1 MSMWNRRA
9 GFHDSPP
16 LLEHSEQLLRS
27 GRIRWLGQ
35 ELSMSQPRARIA
47 SQLGLALAVILA
59 IVISGSTVFALR
71 SLDTANLATREEHLA
86 SEARLLADQ
95 LSTFHG
101 TLRESTQRLSGLFE
115 KRFSA
120 GLSIHPDEPVSV
132 AGTQTPGLHLG
143 SEVLNNNFKE
153 VDEFKQM
160 TAGVATLFVRSGE
173 DFVRVSTSLTK
184 QDGTRAIGTLLDHA
198 HPAYAKLMAGQGYV
212 GRALLFDRSYMT
224 QYTPVRDGSGK
235 VIAVLFVGF
244 DYTDAQNAQFANLK
258 RFRIG
263 QNGSLALLDEQNKWL
278 VAPAGVQALDHAV
291 PVIKGLAAKPGKGEF
306 WSDTAED
313 FYSIAV
319 PFDGGPWSVVASM
332 PKAEIRAVTW
342 SVGTQLAIGSLLA
355 MLIAVGAAMWLL
367 RSKLQPLGDLVRQA
381 EALGAGDLSVRLNV
395 ASNDEI
401 GQLSRAFNQ
410 MSQALST
417 MVEHIRRSSEEV
429 NSRAQA
435 LSGLSGGAYEGMEQ
449 QSGEITSMAG
459 AVEEFSATSLNIAD
473 NMGAT
478 QRLAQENAQQTQ
490 IGRSSMEE
498 ASSSLEQIA
507 GALNTTATVI
517 NTLGQR
523 SQEIGG
529 IVSVITSIAEQ
540 TNLLALNA
548 AIEAARA
555 GEQGRGVAVVADE
568 VRNLASRTRQAT
580 DEISGMI
587 HSIQQE
593 TGNAISTMEQGNVL
607 MQEGLSRNANVA
619 SALARIDEQSR
630 SAGQQFAAITTA
642 TQEQSSTATLLSSNL
657 QSIALANSEQR
668 EVVSNLAVTAKELEK
683 LAADLRSEV
692 DRFR

>member
-1 MSMWNRRA
+1 
-9 GFHDSPP
+9 
-16 LLEHSEQLLRS
+16 
-27 GRIRWLGQ
+27 
-35 ELSMSQPRARIA
+35 MSQPRARIA

-59 IVISGSTVFALR
+59 VVISGSTVFALR
-71 SLDTANLATREEHLA
+71 SLDSANLDTREEHLA

-115 KRFSA
+115 KRFGA
-120 GLSIHPDEPVSV
+120 GLSVQADQPVAV
-132 AGTQTPGLHLG
+132 AGVQTPSLYLG
-143 SEVLNNNFKE
+143 KVLLNNNFDG

-160 TAGVATLFVRSGE
+160 SGGVATVFVRSGD
-173 DFVRVSTSLTK
+173 DFIRISTSLTK
-184 QDGTRAIGTLLDHA
+184 QDGSRAIGTVLDRQG
-198 HPAYAKLMAGQGYV
+198 PAYSRVVGGQTYI
-212 GRALLFDRSYMT
+212 GRAVLFDRSYMT
-224 QYTPVRDGSGK
+224 QYSPVRDASGK
-235 VIAVLFVGF
+235 VIAVLFIGF

-263 QNGSLALLDEQNKWL
+263 QTGSLALLDEQKHWL
-278 VAPAGVQALDHAV
+278 VAPAGVQAPDQSVAVMLD
-291 PVIKGLAAKPGKGEF
+291 LAKTPGKGRF
-306 WSDTAED
+306 WSDKHED
-313 FYSIAV
+313 FYSVSV
-319 PFDGGPWSVVASM
+319 PFDGGPWAVVASM

-342 SVGTQLAIGSLLA
+342 SVGIRLVIGSLLA
-355 MLIAVGAAMWLL
+355 MLLAVGATVWLL
-367 RSKLQPLGDLVRQA
+367 RSKLAPLSDLVRQA
-381 EALGAGDLSVRLNV
+381 EALGAGDLSARLNV
-395 ASNDEI
+395 SSHDEI
-401 GQLSRAFNQ
+401 GQLARSFNQ
-410 MSQALST
+410 MGEALST
-417 MVEHIRRSSEEV
+417 MVSHIRKASEEV
-429 NSRAQA
+429 NGRAHA

-473 NMGAT
+473 NMGNT
-478 QRLAQENAQQTQ
+478 ERLAQENAQQTR
-490 IGRSSMEE
+490 IGRNSMQE
-498 ASSSLEQIA
+498 ASSSLEHIA
-507 GALNTTATVI
+507 TALNSTATVI

-529 IVSVITSIAEQ
+529 IVGVITSIAEQ

-555 GEQGRGVAVVADE
+555 GEQGRGFAVVADE

-587 HSIQQE
+587 QSIQQE
-593 TGNAISTMEQGNVL
+593 TGNAISTMEQGNAL
-607 MQEGLSRNANVA
+607 MQEGLSRNADVA

-668 EVVSNLAVTAKELEK
+668 EVVSNLAITAKELET
-683 LAADLRSEV
+683 LAAGLRQEV

>member
-1 MSMWNRRA
+1 
-9 GFHDSPP
+9 
-16 LLEHSEQLLRS
+16 
-27 GRIRWLGQ
+27 
-35 ELSMSQPRARIA
+35 MSQPRARIA

-59 IVISGSTVFALR
+59 VVISGSTVFALR
-71 SLDTANLATREEHLA
+71 SLDSANLDTREEHLA

-95 LSTFHG
+95 LNTFHS

-120 GLSIHPDEPVSV
+120 GLSMRPDQPVTV
-132 AGTQTPGLHLG
+132 AGVQTPGLYLG
-143 SEVLNNNFKE
+143 EEVLNNNFAE

-160 TAGVATLFVRSGE
+160 SGGVATLFVRSGE
-173 DFVRVSTSLTK
+173 DFIRVSTSLTK
-184 QDGTRAIGTLLDHA
+184 QDGSRAIGTALDHQ
-198 HPAYAKLMAGQGYV
+198 HPAYQRLLGGQGYV
-212 GRALLFDRSYMT
+212 GRAVLFDRSYMT
-224 QYTPVRDGSGK
+224 QYSPVRDASGK

-244 DYTDAQNAQFANLK
+244 DYTDAQNAQFDNLK

-263 QNGSLALLDEQNKWL
+263 QTGSLALLDEQKHWL
-278 VAPAGVQALDHAV
+278 VPPAGVQALDQAI
-291 PVIKGLAAKPGKGEF
+291 PVMLDLAAKPGKGRF
-306 WSDTAED
+306 WSDKNED
-313 FYSIAV
+313 FYSVAV
-319 PFDGGPWSVVASM
+319 PFEGGPWSVVASM

-342 SVGTQLAIGSLLA
+342 SVGIRLVIGSLLA
-355 MLIAVGAAMWLL
+355 MLLAVGAAVWLL

-381 EALGAGDLSVRLNV
+381 EALGAGDLSARLNV
-395 ASNDEI
+395 SSHDEI
-401 GQLSRAFNQ
+401 GQLARSFNQ
-410 MSQALST
+410 MGEALST
-417 MVEHIRRSSEEV
+417 MVSHIRKAAEDV

-473 NMGAT
+473 NMGNT
-478 QRLAQENAQQTQ
+478 ERLAQDNAQQTK
-490 IGRSSMEE
+490 IGRTSMQE
-498 ASSSLEQIA
+498 ASSSLEHIA
-507 GALNTTATVI
+507 TALNSTATVI

-529 IVSVITSIAEQ
+529 IVGVITAIAEQ

-555 GEQGRGVAVVADE
+555 GEQGRGFAVVADE

-587 HSIQQE
+587 QSIQQE

-607 MQEGLSRNANVA
+607 MQEGLARNADVA

-668 EVVSNLAVTAKELEK
+668 EVVSNLAITAKELET
-683 LAADLRSEV
+683 LAAGLRHEV

>member
-1 MSMWNRRA
+1 M
-9 GFHDSPP
+9 P
-16 LLEHSEQLLRS
+16 
-27 GRIRWLGQ
+27 
-35 ELSMSQPRARIA
+35 QPRARIA
-47 SQLGLALAVILA
+47 SQLGLALALILVT
-59 IVISGSTVFALR
+59 VISASTLFALR
-71 SLDTANLATREEHLA
+71 SLDAANLATREEHLT

-101 TLRESTQRLSGLFE
+101 TLRESTQRLAGLFE

-120 GLSIHPDEPVSV
+120 GLSVHPDEPVTV

-143 SEVLNNNFKE
+143 SEVLNNDFKE

-160 TAGVATLFVRSGE
+160 TAGAATVFVRSGE
-173 DFVRVSTSLTK
+173 DFIRVSTSLSK
-184 QDGTRAIGTLLDHA
+184 QDGSRAIGTMLDHA
-198 HPAYAKLMAGQGYV
+198 HPAYARLMAGQSYV
-212 GRALLFDRSYMT
+212 GRALLFERSYMT
-224 QYTPVRDGSGK
+224 QYTPVRDSSGK

-244 DYTDAQNAQFANLK
+244 DYTDAQNAQFENLK

-263 QNGSLALLDEQNKWL
+263 QTGSLALLDEQNKWL
-278 VAPAGVQALDHAV
+278 VPIAGVQALDQAV
-291 PVIKGLAAKPGKGEF
+291 PAVMALVKTPGKGQF
-306 WSDTAED
+306 WSDKSED

-319 PFDGGPWSVVASM
+319 PFEGGPWSVVASM
-332 PKAEIRAVTW
+332 PKTEISAVTW
-342 SVGTQLAIGSLLA
+342 SVGIQLAIGSLLA
-355 MLIAVGAAMWLL
+355 MLLAVGAAVWLL
-367 RSKLQPLGDLVRQA
+367 RSKLAPLGDLVRQA
-381 EALGAGDLSVRLNV
+381 EALGAGDLSVRLSV
-395 ASNDEI
+395 SSNDEI
-401 GQLSRAFNQ
+401 GQLACAFNQ

-417 MVEHIRRSSEEV
+417 MVEHIRNASMEV

-473 NMGAT
+473 NMGST
-478 QRLAQENAQQTQ
+478 QRLAQENARQTQ
-490 IGRSSMEE
+490 IGRTSMDE

-507 GALNTTATVI
+507 GALNSTATVI

-529 IVSVITSIAEQ
+529 IVGVITSIAEQ

-555 GEQGRGVAVVADE
+555 GEQGRGFAVVADE

-580 DEISGMI
+580 DEISVMI
-587 HSIQQE
+587 QSIQQE

-619 SALARIDEQSR
+619 SALAHIDEQSR

>member
-1 MSMWNRRA
+1 M
-9 GFHDSPP
+9 P
-16 LLEHSEQLLRS
+16 
-27 GRIRWLGQ
+27 
-35 ELSMSQPRARIA
+35 QPRARIA

-59 IVISGSTVFALR
+59 IVISGSAVFALR
-71 SLDTANLATREEHLA
+71 SLDSANLDTREEHLA

-95 LSTFHG
+95 LNTFHS

-115 KRFSA
+115 KRFRG
-120 GLSIHPDEPVSV
+120 GLSLHPDQPVTV
-132 AGTQTPGLHLG
+132 AGTSTPGLHLG
-143 SEVLNNNFKE
+143 SQVLNNNFEE

-160 TAGVATLFVRSGE
+160 TAGVATLFVRSGD
-173 DFVRVSTSLTK
+173 DFVRVSTSLSK
-184 QDGTRAIGTLLDHA
+184 QDGSRAIGTLLDHA
-198 HPAYAKLMAGQGYV
+198 HPAYQKLMAGQGYV
-212 GRALLFDRSYMT
+212 GRALLFERSYMT
-224 QYTPVRDGSGK
+224 QYTPVRDSSGK

-263 QNGSLALLDEQNKWL
+263 QTGSLALLDEQNQWL
-278 VAPAGVQALDHAV
+278 VPPAGVQALDQAL
-291 PVIKGLAAKPGKGEF
+291 PVMAELIRQPGKGRF
-306 WSDTAED
+306 WSDKAED
-313 FYSIAV
+313 FYSLAV
-319 PFDGGPWSVVASM
+319 PFEGGPWSVVASM

-342 SVGTQLAIGSLLA
+342 SVGLRLAIGSLLA
-355 MLIAVGAAMWLL
+355 MLLAVGAAVWLL
-367 RSKLQPLGDLVRQA
+367 RSKLAPLADLVRQA

-395 ASNDEI
+395 SSQDEI
-401 GQLSRAFNQ
+401 GQLARSFNQ
-410 MSQALST
+410 MGEALST
-417 MVEHIRRSSEEV
+417 MVEHIRRAAQEV
-429 NSRAQA
+429 NGRAQA

-473 NMGAT
+473 NMGNT
-478 QRLAQENAQQTQ
+478 ERLAQENAQQTR
-490 IGRSSMEE
+490 IGRTSMEE

-507 GALNTTATVI
+507 GALNSTATVI

-529 IVSVITSIAEQ
+529 IVGVITAIADQ

-555 GEQGRGVAVVADE
+555 GEQGLGFAVVADE
-568 VRNLASRTRQAT
+568 VRNLASRTREAT
-580 DEISGMI
+580 DEISVMI
-587 HSIQQE
+587 GSIQQE
-593 TGNAISTMEQGNVL
+593 TGNAISTMEQGNLL

-657 QSIALANSEQR
+657 QSIAQANSEQR
-668 EVVSNLAVTAKELEK
+668 EVVSNLAITAKELEA
-683 LAADLRSEV
+683 LAADLRHEV

>member
-1 MSMWNRRA
+1 
-9 GFHDSPP
+9 
-16 LLEHSEQLLRS
+16 
-27 GRIRWLGQ
+27 
-35 ELSMSQPRARIA
+35 MSQPRARIA

-59 IVISGSTVFALR
+59 IVITGSTLFALR

-101 TLRESTQRLSGLFE
+101 TLRESTQRLAGLFE
-115 KRFSA
+115 KRFTG
-120 GLSIHPDEPVSV
+120 GLSVHPDEPVTV
-132 AGTQTPGLHLG
+132 AGVQTPGLHLG

-160 TAGVATLFVRSGE
+160 TAGVATVFVRSGE
-173 DFVRVSTSLTK
+173 DFIRVSTNVSK
-184 QDGTRAIGTLLDHA
+184 QDGSRAIGTVLDHA
-198 HPAYAKLMAGQGYV
+198 NPAYARLMAGQSFV
-212 GRALLFDRSYMT
+212 GRSLLFERFYMS
-224 QYTPVRDGSGK
+224 QYTPVRDSSGK
-235 VIAVLFVGF
+235 VIAVLYVGF
-244 DYTDAQNAQFANLK
+244 DYTDAQKAQFENLK

-263 QNGSLALLDEQNKWL
+263 QTGSLALLDEQNKWL
-278 VAPAGVQALDHAV
+278 VPIAGVQALDQAV
-291 PVIKGLAAKPGKGEF
+291 PTVVALAKTPGKGDF
-306 WSDTAED
+306 WSDKAED
-313 FYSIAV
+313 FYSIVV
-319 PFDGGPWSVVASM
+319 PFEGGPWSVVASM
-332 PKAEIRAVTW
+332 PKSEISAVTW
-342 SVGTQLAIGSLLA
+342 SVGLRLAIGSLLA
-355 MLIAVGAAMWLL
+355 MLLAVGAAVWLL
-367 RSKLQPLGDLVRQA
+367 RSKLAPLGDLVRQA
-381 EALGAGDLSVRLNV
+381 EALGAGDLSVRLGV
-395 ASNDEI
+395 SSNDEI
-401 GQLSRAFNQ
+401 GQLARAFNQ

-417 MVEHIRRSSEEV
+417 MVEHIRNASLEV

-473 NMGAT
+473 NMGNT
-478 QRLAQENAQQTQ
+478 QRLAQDNARQTQ
-490 IGRSSMEE
+490 IGRTSMDE

-507 GALNTTATVI
+507 GALSSTATVI

-529 IVSVITSIAEQ
+529 IVGVITAIADQ

-555 GEQGRGVAVVADE
+555 GEQGRGFAVVADE
-568 VRNLASRTRQAT
+568 VRNLASRTREAT

-587 HSIQQE
+587 QSIQQE

-619 SALARIDEQSR
+619 AALARIDEQSR

>member
-1 MSMWNRRA
+1 
-9 GFHDSPP
+9 
-16 LLEHSEQLLRS
+16 
-27 GRIRWLGQ
+27 
-35 ELSMSQPRARIA
+35 MSQPRARIA

-59 IVISGSTVFALR
+59 IVITGSTVFALR

-101 TLRESTQRLSGLFE
+101 TLRESTQRLAGLFE
-115 KRFSA
+115 KRFSV
-120 GLSIHPDEPVSV
+120 GLSVHPEEPVAV

-173 DFVRVSTSLTK
+173 DFIRVSTSLTK
-184 QDGTRAIGTLLDHA
+184 QDGNRAIGTLLDHA
-198 HPAYAKLMAGQGYV
+198 HPAYARLMAGQSYV

-224 QYTPVRDGSGK
+224 QYTPVRDSSGK

-244 DYTDAQNAQFANLK
+244 DYTDAQNAQFENLK

-263 QNGSLALLDEQNKWL
+263 QTGSLALLDEQSKWL
-278 VAPAGVQALDHAV
+278 VPIAGVQALDQAV
-291 PVIKGLAAKPGKGEF
+291 PAIVGLAKTPGKGQF
-306 WSDTAED
+306 WSDKSED
-313 FYSIAV
+313 FYSVAV
-319 PFDGGPWSVVASM
+319 SFDGGPWSVVASM
-332 PKAEIRAVTW
+332 PKAEISAVTW
-342 SVGTQLAIGSLLA
+342 SVGIQLAIGSLLA
-355 MLIAVGAAMWLL
+355 MLIAVGSAVWLL
-367 RSKLQPLGDLVRQA
+367 RSKLAPLGDLVRQA

-401 GQLSRAFNQ
+401 GQLARAFNQ

-417 MVEHIRRSSEEV
+417 MVEHIRKASAEV

-473 NMGAT
+473 NMGST

-490 IGRSSMEE
+490 IGRTSMDE
-498 ASSSLEQIA
+498 ASASLEQIA
-507 GALNTTATVI
+507 GALNSTATVI

-529 IVSVITSIAEQ
+529 IVGVITAIAEQ

-555 GEQGRGVAVVADE
+555 GEQGRGFAVVADE

-587 HSIQQE
+587 SSIQQE

-668 EVVSNLAVTAKELEK
+668 EVVSNLAVTAKELES
-683 LAADLRSEV
+683 LAADLRQEV

>member
-1 MSMWNRRA
+1 
-9 GFHDSPP
+9 
-16 LLEHSEQLLRS
+16 
-27 GRIRWLGQ
+27 
-35 ELSMSQPRARIA
+35 MSQPRARIA

-59 IVISGSTVFALR
+59 VVISGSTVFALR
-71 SLDTANLATREEHLA
+71 SLDSANLDTREEHLA

-120 GLSIHPDEPVSV
+120 GLSVQADQPVAV
-132 AGTQTPGLHLG
+132 AGVQTPSLYLG
-143 SEVLNNNFKE
+143 KVLLNNNFDG

-160 TAGVATLFVRSGE
+160 SGGVATVFVRSGD
-173 DFVRVSTSLTK
+173 DFIRISTSLTK
-184 QDGTRAIGTLLDHA
+184 QDGSRAIGTVLDRQG
-198 HPAYAKLMAGQGYV
+198 PAYSRVVGGQTYI
-212 GRALLFDRSYMT
+212 GRAVLFDRSYMT
-224 QYTPVRDGSGK
+224 QYSPVRDASGK
-235 VIAVLFVGF
+235 VIAVLFIGF
-244 DYTDAQNAQFANLK
+244 DYTDAQNAQFDNLK

-263 QNGSLALLDEQNKWL
+263 QTGSLALLDEQKHWL
-278 VAPAGVQALDHAV
+278 VAPAGVQAPDQSV
-291 PVIKGLAAKPGKGEF
+291 PVMLDLAKTPGKGRF
-306 WSDTAED
+306 WSDKLED
-313 FYSIAV
+313 FYSVSV
-319 PFDGGPWSVVASM
+319 PFDGGPWAVVASM

-342 SVGTQLAIGSLLA
+342 SVGTRLVIGSLLA
-355 MLIAVGAAMWLL
+355 MLLAVGATVWLL
-367 RSKLQPLGDLVRQA
+367 RSKLAPLSDLVRQA
-381 EALGAGDLSVRLNV
+381 EALGAGDLSARLNV
-395 ASNDEI
+395 SSHDEI
-401 GQLSRAFNQ
+401 GQLARSFNQ
-410 MSQALST
+410 MGEALST
-417 MVEHIRRSSEEV
+417 MVSHIRKASEEV
-429 NSRAQA
+429 NGRAQA

-473 NMGAT
+473 NMGNT
-478 QRLAQENAQQTQ
+478 ERMAQENAQQTR
-490 IGRSSMEE
+490 IGRNSMAQ
-498 ASSSLEQIA
+498 ASSSLEHIA
-507 GALNTTATVI
+507 TALNSTATVI

-529 IVSVITSIAEQ
+529 IVGVITSIAEQ

-555 GEQGRGVAVVADE
+555 GEQGRGFAVVADE

-587 HSIQQE
+587 QSIQQE
-593 TGNAISTMEQGNVL
+593 TGNAISTMEQGNAL
-607 MQEGLSRNANVA
+607 MQEGLSRNADVA

-668 EVVSNLAVTAKELEK
+668 QVVSNLAITAKELET
-683 LAADLRSEV
+683 LAAGLRQEV

>member
-1 MSMWNRRA
+1 
-9 GFHDSPP
+9 
-16 LLEHSEQLLRS
+16 
-27 GRIRWLGQ
+27 
-35 ELSMSQPRARIA
+35 MSQPRARIA

-59 IVISGSTVFALR
+59 VVISGSTVFALR
-71 SLDTANLATREEHLA
+71 SLDSANLDTREEHLA

-95 LSTFHG
+95 LNTFHS

-120 GLSIHPDEPVSV
+120 GLSTRPEQPVTV
-132 AGTQTPGLHLG
+132 AGVQTPGLYLG
-143 SEVLNNNFKE
+143 EEVLNNNFAE

-160 TAGVATLFVRSGE
+160 SGGVATLFVRSGE
-173 DFVRVSTSLTK
+173 DFIRVSTSLTK
-184 QDGTRAIGTLLDHA
+184 QDGSRAIGTALDHQ
-198 HPAYAKLMAGQGYV
+198 HPAYQRLLGGQGYV
-212 GRALLFDRSYMT
+212 GRAVLFDRSYMT
-224 QYTPVRDGSGK
+224 QYSPVRDASGK

-244 DYTDAQNAQFANLK
+244 DYTDAQNAQFDNLK

-263 QNGSLALLDEQNKWL
+263 QTGSLALLDEQKHWL
-278 VAPAGVQALDHAV
+278 VPPAGVQALDQSI
-291 PVIKGLAAKPGKGEF
+291 PVMLDLAANPGKGRF
-306 WSDTAED
+306 WSDKNED
-313 FYSIAV
+313 FYSVAV
-319 PFDGGPWSVVASM
+319 PFEGGPWSVVASM

-342 SVGTQLAIGSLLA
+342 SVGIRLAIGSLLA
-355 MLIAVGAAMWLL
+355 MLLAVGAAVWLL

-381 EALGAGDLSVRLNV
+381 EALGAGDLSARLNV
-395 ASNDEI
+395 SSHDEI
-401 GQLSRAFNQ
+401 GQLARSFNQ
-410 MSQALST
+410 MGEALST
-417 MVEHIRRSSEEV
+417 MVSHIRKAAEDV

-473 NMGAT
+473 NMGNT
-478 QRLAQENAQQTQ
+478 ERLAQDNAQQTR
-490 IGRSSMEE
+490 IGRTSMQE
-498 ASSSLEQIA
+498 ASSSLEHIA
-507 GALNTTATVI
+507 TALNSTATVI

-529 IVSVITSIAEQ
+529 IVGVITAIAEQ

-555 GEQGRGVAVVADE
+555 GEQGRGFAVVADE

-587 HSIQQE
+587 QSIQQE

-607 MQEGLSRNANVA
+607 MQEGLARNADVA

-668 EVVSNLAVTAKELEK
+668 EVVSNLAITAKELET
-683 LAADLRSEV
+683 LAAGLRHEV

>member
-1 MSMWNRRA
+1 
-9 GFHDSPP
+9 
-16 LLEHSEQLLRS
+16 
-27 GRIRWLGQ
+27 
-35 ELSMSQPRARIA
+35 MSQPRARIA

-59 IVISGSTVFALR
+59 VVITGSTLFALR

-101 TLRESTQRLSGLFE
+101 TLRESTQRLAGLFE
-115 KRFSA
+115 KRFTG
-120 GLSIHPDEPVSV
+120 GLSVHPEEQISV

-143 SEVLNNNFKE
+143 NEVLNNNFKE

-160 TAGVATLFVRSGE
+160 TAGVATVFVRSGE
-173 DFVRVSTSLTK
+173 EFIRVSTNVSK
-184 QDGTRAIGTLLDHA
+184 QDGSRAIGTVLDHA
-198 HPAYAKLMAGQGYV
+198 NPAYARLMAGQSFV
-212 GRALLFDRSYMT
+212 GRSLLFERYYMS

-235 VIAVLFVGF
+235 VIAVLYVGF

-263 QNGSLALLDEQNKWL
+263 QTGSLALLDEKNNWL
-278 VAPAGVQALDHAV
+278 VPIAGVQALDKAA
-291 PVIKGLAAKPGKGEF
+291 PAINALSKTPSKGGF
-306 WSDTAED
+306 WSDTSED
-313 FYSIAV
+313 FYSVSV
-319 PFDGGPWSVVASM
+319 PFEDGPWSVVASM
-332 PKAEIRAVTW
+332 PQEEISAVTW
-342 SVGTQLAIGSLLA
+342 SVGIQLAIGSLLA
-355 MLIAVGAAMWLL
+355 MLIAVGSAVWLL
-367 RSKLQPLGDLVRQA
+367 RSKLAPLGDLVRQA

-395 ASNDEI
+395 SSNDEI
-401 GQLSRAFNQ
+401 GQLARAFNQ

-417 MVEHIRRSSEEV
+417 MVEHIRKASQEV

-473 NMGAT
+473 NMGNT

-490 IGRSSMEE
+490 IGRTSMDE

-507 GALNTTATVI
+507 GALNSTATVI

-529 IVSVITSIAEQ
+529 IVGTITSIAEQ

-555 GEQGRGVAVVADE
+555 GEQGRGFAVVADE

-587 HSIQQE
+587 QSIQQE

-668 EVVSNLAVTAKELEK
+668 EVVANLAVTAKELEK
-683 LAADLRSEV
+683 LASDLRAEV

>member
-1 MSMWNRRA
+1 
-9 GFHDSPP
+9 
-16 LLEHSEQLLRS
+16 
-27 GRIRWLGQ
+27 
-35 ELSMSQPRARIA
+35 MSQPRARIA

-120 GLSIHPDEPVSV
+120 GLSVHPDEPVTV
-132 AGTQTPGLHLG
+132 AGVQTPGLHLG

-173 DFVRVSTSLTK
+173 DFVRVSTSLSK
-184 QDGTRAIGTLLDHA
+184 QDGSRAIGTLLDHA
-198 HPAYAKLMAGQGYV
+198 HPAYARLIAGQSYV
-212 GRALLFDRSYMT
+212 GRALLFERSYMT
-224 QYTPVRDGSGK
+224 QYTPVRDSSGK

-244 DYTDAQNAQFANLK
+244 DYTDAQNAQFENLK

-263 QNGSLALLDEQNKWL
+263 QTGSLALLDEQGKWL
-278 VAPAGVQALDHAV
+278 VPIAGVQAQEQAV
-291 PVIKGLAAKPGKGEF
+291 SAVVALAKTPGKGDF
-306 WSDTAED
+306 WTDKSED
-313 FYSIAV
+313 FYSVAV

-332 PKAEIRAVTW
+332 PQDEISAVTW
-342 SVGTQLAIGSLLA
+342 SVGIQLAIGSLLA
-355 MLIAVGAAMWLL
+355 MLIAVGSAVWLL
-367 RSKLQPLGDLVRQA
+367 RSKLAPLGDLVRQA

-395 ASNDEI
+395 SSNDEI
-401 GQLSRAFNQ
+401 GQLARAFNQ

-417 MVEHIRRSSEEV
+417 MVEHIRKASVEV

-473 NMGAT
+473 NMSST
-478 QRLAQENAQQTQ
+478 QRMAQENAQQTQ
-490 IGRSSMEE
+490 IGRTSMQE

-507 GALNTTATVI
+507 GALNSTATVI

-529 IVSVITSIAEQ
+529 IVGVITAIADQ

-555 GEQGRGVAVVADE
+555 GEQGRGFAVVADE
-568 VRNLASRTRQAT
+568 VRNLASRTREAT

-587 HSIQQE
+587 QSIQQE

-668 EVVSNLAVTAKELEK
+668 EVVSNLAITAKELES
-683 LAADLRSEV
+683 LAADLRHEV

>member
-1 MSMWNRRA
+1 
-9 GFHDSPP
+9 
-16 LLEHSEQLLRS
+16 
-27 GRIRWLGQ
+27 
-35 ELSMSQPRARIA
+35 MSQPRARIA

-101 TLRESTQRLSGLFE
+101 TLRESTQRLAGLFE

-120 GLSIHPDEPVSV
+120 GLSVHPDEPVAV

-173 DFVRVSTSLTK
+173 DFIRVSTSLSK
-184 QDGTRAIGTLLDHA
+184 QDGSRAIGTVLDHA
-198 HPAYAKLMAGQGYV
+198 NPAYARLIAGQSYV
-212 GRALLFDRSYMT
+212 GRALLFERSYMT
-224 QYTPVRDGSGK
+224 QYTPVRDSSGK

-244 DYTDAQNAQFANLK
+244 DYTDAQNAQFDNLK

-263 QNGSLALLDEQNKWL
+263 QTGSLALLDEQNKWL
-278 VAPAGVQALDHAV
+278 VPIAGVQALEQAV
-291 PVIKGLAAKPGKGEF
+291 PAIVELAKTPGKGEF
-306 WSDTAED
+306 WSDKSED
-313 FYSIAV
+313 FYSVAV
-319 PFDGGPWSVVASM
+319 PFEGGPWSVVASM
-332 PKAEIRAVTW
+332 PKAEISAVTW
-342 SVGTQLAIGSLLA
+342 SVGIQLAIGSLLA
-355 MLIAVGAAMWLL
+355 MLIAVGSAVWLL
-367 RSKLQPLGDLVRQA
+367 RSKLAPLGDLVRQA

-395 ASNDEI
+395 SSNDEI
-401 GQLSRAFNQ
+401 GQLARAFNQ

-417 MVEHIRRSSEEV
+417 MVEHIRKASQEV

-473 NMGAT
+473 NMGST

-490 IGRSSMEE
+490 IGRTSMDE

-507 GALNTTATVI
+507 GALNSTATVI

-529 IVSVITSIAEQ
+529 IVGVITSIAEQ

-555 GEQGRGVAVVADE
+555 GEQGRGFAVVADE

-580 DEISGMI
+580 DEISVMI
-587 HSIQQE
+587 QSIQQE
-593 TGNAISTMEQGNVL
+593 TGNAISTMEQGNIL

-668 EVVSNLAVTAKELEK
+668 EVVSNLAVTAKELES
-683 LAADLRSEV
+683 LAADLRPEV

>member
-1 MSMWNRRA
+1 
-9 GFHDSPP
+9 
-16 LLEHSEQLLRS
+16 
-27 GRIRWLGQ
+27 
-35 ELSMSQPRARIA
+35 MSQPRARIA

-71 SLDTANLATREEHLA
+71 SLDSANLATREEHLA

-101 TLRESTQRLSGLFE
+101 TLRESTLRLSGLFE
-115 KRFSA
+115 KRFGS
-120 GLSIHPDEPVSV
+120 GLSVHPDQPVTV
-132 AGTQTPGLHLG
+132 AGVQTPGLHLG
-143 SEVLNNNFKE
+143 NEVLNNNFKE

-160 TAGVATLFVRSGE
+160 TAGVATVFVRSGE
-173 DFVRVSTSLTK
+173 DFIRVSTNVSK
-184 QDGTRAIGTLLDHA
+184 QDGTRAIGTVLDHA
-198 HPAYAKLMAGQGYV
+198 NPAYAKLMAGQSYV
-212 GRALLFDRSYMT
+212 GRSLLFERYYMS
-224 QYTPVRDGSGK
+224 QYTPVRDAGGK
-235 VIAVLFVGF
+235 IIAVLYVGF

-263 QNGSLALLDEQNKWL
+263 KTGSLALLDEQNKWL
-278 VAPAGVQALDHAV
+278 VPIAGVENLDQAAPTINNLV
-291 PVIKGLAAKPGKGEF
+291 KTPGKGEF
-306 WSDTAED
+306 WSDKGED

-319 PFDGGPWSVVASM
+319 PFEGGPWSVVASM

-355 MLIAVGAAMWLL
+355 MLLAVGSVVWLL
-367 RSKLQPLGDLVRQA
+367 RSKLAPLGDLVRQA

-395 ASNDEI
+395 SSHDEI

-417 MVEHIRRSSEEV
+417 MVEHIRRASEEV

-507 GALNTTATVI
+507 GALNSTASVI
-517 NTLGQR
+517 NTLG
-523 SQEIGG
+523 
-529 IVSVITSIAEQ
+529 
-540 TNLLALNA
+540 
-548 AIEAARA
+548 
-555 GEQGRGVAVVADE
+555 
-568 VRNLASRTRQAT
+568 
-580 DEISGMI
+580 
-587 HSIQQE
+587 
-593 TGNAISTMEQGNVL
+593 
-607 MQEGLSRNANVA
+607 
-619 SALARIDEQSR
+619 
-630 SAGQQFAAITTA
+630 
-642 TQEQSSTATLLSSNL
+642 
-657 QSIALANSEQR
+657 
-668 EVVSNLAVTAKELEK
+668 
-683 LAADLRSEV
+683 
-692 DRFR
+692 

>member
-1 MSMWNRRA
+1 
-9 GFHDSPP
+9 
-16 LLEHSEQLLRS
+16 
-27 GRIRWLGQ
+27 
-35 ELSMSQPRARIA
+35 MSQPRARIA

-59 IVISGSTVFALR
+59 VVISGSTVFALR
-71 SLDTANLATREEHLA
+71 SLDSANLDTREEHLA

-95 LSTFHG
+95 LNTFHS
-101 TLRESTQRLSGLFE
+101 TLRESTQRLTGLFE

-120 GLSIHPDEPVSV
+120 GLRVQADQMVAV
-132 AGTQTPGLHLG
+132 AGVQTPSLLLG
-143 SEVLNNNFKE
+143 SEVLNNNFTE

-160 TAGVATLFVRSGE
+160 SGGVATVFVRSGD

-184 QDGTRAIGTLLDHA
+184 QDGSRAIGTVLDRQG
-198 HPAYAKLMAGQGYV
+198 PAYQRVLGGQAYI
-212 GRALLFDRSYMT
+212 GRAVLFDRSYMT
-224 QYTPVRDGSGK
+224 QYSPVRDTSGK
-235 VIAVLFVGF
+235 VIAVLFIGF
-244 DYTDAQNAQFANLK
+244 DYTDAQAAQFENLK

-263 QNGSLALLDEQNKWL
+263 QTGSLALLDEQKRWL
-278 VAPAGVQALDHAV
+278 VPPAGVQALDQAV
-291 PVIKGLAAKPGKGEF
+291 PVMLDLAKTPGKGRF
-306 WSDTAED
+306 WSDKNED
-313 FYSIAV
+313 FYSVSV
-319 PFDGGPWSVVASM
+319 PFDGGPWAVVASM

-342 SVGTQLAIGSLLA
+342 AVGIRLVIGSVLA
-355 MLIAVGAAMWLL
+355 MLLAVGATVWLL
-367 RSKLQPLGDLVRQA
+367 RSKLQPLSDLVRQA
-381 EALGAGDLSVRLNV
+381 EALGAGDLSARLNV
-395 ASNDEI
+395 SSHDEI
-401 GQLSRAFNQ
+401 GQLARSFIQ
-410 MSQALST
+410 MGEALST
-417 MVEHIRRSSEEV
+417 MVSHIRKAAEEV

-473 NMGAT
+473 NMGNT
-478 QRLAQENAQQTQ
+478 ERLAQENAQQTR
-490 IGRSSMEE
+490 IGRTSMQE
-498 ASSSLEQIA
+498 ASSSLEHIA
-507 GALNTTATVI
+507 TALNSTATVI

-529 IVSVITSIAEQ
+529 IVGVITSIAEQ

-555 GEQGRGVAVVADE
+555 GEQGRGFAVVADE
-568 VRNLASRTRQAT
+568 VRNLASRTREAT

-587 HSIQQE
+587 QSIQRE
-593 TGNAISTMEQGNVL
+593 TGNAISTMEHGNTL
-607 MQEGLSRNANVA
+607 MQEGLSRNADVA

-668 EVVSNLAVTAKELEK
+668 EVVSNLAITAKELET
-683 LAADLRSEV
+683 LAAGLRHEV